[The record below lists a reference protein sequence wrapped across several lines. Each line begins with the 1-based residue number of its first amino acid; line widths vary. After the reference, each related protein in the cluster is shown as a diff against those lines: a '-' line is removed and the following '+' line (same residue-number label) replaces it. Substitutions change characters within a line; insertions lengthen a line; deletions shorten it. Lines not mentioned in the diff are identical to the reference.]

1 MSTATIPSLLNQFDR
16 IIAAISPGWGV
27 SRLRHRATLAYYEAV
42 KTTRLRRARTKDGTG
57 DAAVAGNAQKLR
69 AYARDLERNHDIS
82 RGAINRMVQNIVGPT
97 GIAIEPQPRT
107 KTGEIHDDLARQIL
121 ALLRDWTKRPE
132 VTWQHDWPSAQRILC
147 RAWVR
152 DGEAFAQSLLGTV
165 PGLDHGT
172 RVPFSLE
179 LFESDSVPL
188 DYNDAGK
195 SIVQGV
201 ERNAWGR
208 PIAFHLYKT
217 DPSKTYRLIT
227 AADLKRVPADRML
240 HVKLTDRML
249 QARGVSV
256 FASVLTRIDDIKDY
270 EESERIAA
278 KVAASMAAYIK
289 KGVPD
294 QYSQAIDENGEPV
307 ARNMK
312 FRPGVIM
319 DDLQAGEEIGMI
331 DSKRPNPEL
340 VNFRNGQLRAAA
352 AGLDVSYSSLARDYN
367 GTYSAQRQELV
378 EQWGAYS
385 VLAAEFGARIVQ
397 PVYENFLGAA
407 IVSGAL
413 KLPADL
419 DPVSLDDAILIP
431 PQMPWIDPLKEAL
444 AWQELEA
451 AGYASG
457 PEIVRRRGQN
467 PRDVVEQESNW
478 QKLRKNAGL
487 AAQSGQVDP
496 VLLNNAPGNAAL
508 RTAVIAATARD

>member
-1 MSTATIPSLLNQFDR
+1 MSAAIAPSLNPLDR
-16 IIAAISPGWGV
+16 LIAAISPGWGV

-42 KTTRLRRARTKDGTG
+42 KTSRLRRARTKDGTG

-82 RGAINRMVQNIVGPT
+82 RGALNRLVQNVVGPA
-97 GIAIEPQPRT
+97 GIQIEPQPRT
-107 KTGEIHDDLARQIL
+107 KSGEIHDAFARQIL
-121 ALLRDWTKRPE
+121 TLWRDWSRRPE
-132 VTWQHDWPSAQRILC
+132 VTWQHDWPSAQRMLC

-152 DGEAFAQSLLGTV
+152 DGEAFAQLLAGPV
-165 PGLDHGT
+165 ASLDHGT
-172 RVPFSLE
+172 AVPLSLE

-188 DYNDAGK
+188 DYSDEGK
-195 SIVQGV
+195 GIVQGV

-208 PIAFHLYKT
+208 SVAFHLYKT

-227 AADLKRVPADRML
+227 AADLKRIPSERML
-240 HVKLTDRML
+240 HVKLIDRML
-249 QARGVSV
+249 QARGVSI
-256 FASVLTRIDDIKDY
+256 FASVIARLDDIKDY

-294 QYSQAIDENGEPV
+294 QYAQATDENGEPV

-312 FRPGVIM
+312 FRPGVII
-319 DDLQAGEEIGMI
+319 DDLQPGEEIGMI

-352 AGLDVSYSSLARDYN
+352 AGMDVSYSSFARDYN

-378 EQWGAYS
+378 EQWAAYS
-385 VLAAEFGARIVQ
+385 TLSAEFGSRMVL
-397 PVYENFLGAA
+397 PVYERFLMAA
-407 IVSGAL
+407 SAAGLL
-413 KLPADL
+413 KPPADL
-419 DPVSLDDAILIP
+419 DIVSLDDAILVG

-467 PRDVVEQESNW
+467 PRDVVEQEANW
-478 QKLRKNAGL
+478 QKLRQEKGL
-487 AAQSGQVDP
+487 AMQPGQVDP
-496 VLLNNAPGNAAL
+496 VQLNNAPNNAARL
-508 RTAVIAATARD
+508 TALAAIVRT